1 MKESTC
7 PRLCGGTFFTLVLQ
21 GLKQRTKAREHYR
34 GERDGLSDPEVLVG
48 LIRVI
53 NPDYNA
59 PELKIIKSKTNEYK
73 SCSTSTGKYFPFG
86 NTAEMSE
93 FARRIQ
99 TNYSSALEAMTEFVC
114 KFLEIDTASRRDIRL
129 AAALIELVIDDD
141 SIEPDEEFFVIEDG
155 SKIKKATFSD
165 LNEVCLPA
173 LLLGIWHYAV
183 TKRKDNKVGK
193 QTYDNWCPPAGR
205 GPRAY
210 QGDIGKRV
218 LPNISKVSM
227 PTHNLHTEHTSRNSA
242 KVIQNI
248 SDESKKAFMAYIE
261 KATERYNVMRLIG
274 GKEVSLKD
282 FFVCNTI
289 GEKER
294 VFADK
299 KKIKCLYLD
308 NPRMNTI
315 RNMYLKQRGYDNK
328 RTLLIGSGG
337 CGKSL
342 MLQHLFLEAAEDYTT
357 TGILP
362 IFLELRYFTQETD
375 ILQFIVETV
384 SSKDESFTSEKA
396 EKALYEG
403 RCQLLM
409 DGFDEIDPS
418 DIDSFLK
425 KINSFLDR
433 YQNVQVI
440 ITSRENEY
448 LTGLNQFIRLYVWP
462 FDTEQSMQ
470 LIDRI
475 LTYQNQ
481 PDERDAIVDY
491 IGKGFLKKDGI
502 FASNPLLLTY
512 VSMLYPSYRRF
523 NENHQLFYK
532 LTYEALLSGH
542 DDNKKPYDRVFKS
555 VDDASQFSKVF
566 EQFCA
571 LSYQEGVL
579 EFDANTFEKYFNL
592 ITVHKEF
599 ENPHKMNIKNF
610 KHDVCSTACMMYEQE
625 YDVFYI
631 DPGFQEYLFSEY
643 YVKADISEMGQL
655 LNSLKNLPYKKLLK
669 LDALEMLYSQ
679 CDDKFKEYLLIPFLS
694 SVFTKKDTDAF
705 ERFLGQYFDEVYI
718 CVHDKKQEL
727 STSAIYD
734 AEKVIY
740 SDVENYPSSV
750 LMNFVL
756 KMVGEHIDYS
766 FAFHSSLVESIPE
779 NTEETGKLIGTIKE
793 IDRKKIIQ
801 IENKSSDLYEA
812 IRISHK
818 QGYDHS
824 WITDTDQNLI
834 CFGKTV
840 KADSYDLCES
850 PESFMEMTN
859 NIAEQSND
867 AYNVFLKIEKYYKQ
881 LKREQHRRRR

>member
-59 PELKIIKSKTNEYK
+59 PELNIIKSKTNEYK

-99 TNYSSALEAMTEFVC
+99 TNYSSALEAMTEFVYE
-114 KFLEIDTASRRDIRL
+114 FLEIDTASKRDMRL

-141 SIEPDEEFFVIEDG
+141 SIEPDEEFFVVEDG

-193 QTYDNWCPPAGR
+193 QTYDNWCPPAGG
-205 GPRAY
+205 GPRVY
-210 QGDIGKRV
+210 QGDIGERV
-218 LPNISKVSM
+218 RSNISRVFV
-227 PTHNLHTEHTSRNSA
+227 PTRNLHTGHASKNSE
-242 KVIQNI
+242 KTIQNTL
-248 SDESKKAFMAYIE
+248 DESKKTFTAYIE

-362 IFLELRYFTQETD
+362 IFLELRYFTQETEM
-375 ILQFIVETV
+375 LQFIVETV
-384 SSKDESFTSEKA
+384 SSKDESFTSEEA

-448 LTGLNQFIRLYVWP
+448 LTGLNQFVHLYVWP

-512 VSMLYPSYRRF
+512 VSMLYPNYRRF

-625 YDVFYI
+625 CDVFYI

-643 YVKADISEMGQL
+643 YVKADIPDMDQL

-679 CDDKFKEYLLIPFLS
+679 CEDKFKEYLLIPFLS

-718 CVHDKKQEL
+718 CVHDKKQEV

-734 AEKVIY
+734 VEKVIY

-766 FAFHSSLVESIPE
+766 FALHSSLVESIPE
-779 NTEETGKLIGTIKE
+779 NTEETGKLIATVKE
-793 IDRKKIIQ
+793 IERKKIIQ
-801 IENKSSDLYEA
+801 IENKASDLYEA

-840 KADSYDLCES
+840 KVDSYDLCES
-850 PESFMEMTN
+850 PESFME
-859 NIAEQSND
+859 IANDIARQSNNT
-867 AYNVFLKIEKYYKQ
+867 YNVFLNIENYYKQ

>member
-59 PELKIIKSKTNEYK
+59 PELNIIKSKTNEYK

-86 NTAEMSE
+86 NTAEMTE
-93 FARRIQ
+93 FAQRIQ
-99 TNYSSALEAMTEFVC
+99 TNYSSALEAMTEFVY
-114 KFLEIDTASRRDIRL
+114 KFLEIGTASRRDIRL

-141 SIEPDEEFFVIEDG
+141 SVEPDEEFFVFEDG

-193 QTYDNWCPPAGR
+193 QTYDNWCPPAGG
-205 GPRAY
+205 GPRTY
-210 QGDIGKRV
+210 QGDIGDRV
-218 LPNISKVSM
+218 LPNISRVSM
-227 PTHNLHTEHTSRNSA
+227 PTRNLHIEHTSKTSA

-248 SDESKKAFMAYIE
+248 PNESEKAFTDYIE

-289 GEKER
+289 GDKER
-294 VFADK
+294 VFVDK

-342 MLQHLFLEAAEDYTT
+342 MLQHLFLEAADDYTA

-362 IFLELRYFTQETD
+362 IFLELRYFTQKTE

-384 SSKDESFTSEKA
+384 SSKDESFTYEEA

-475 LTYQNQ
+475 LTYQKQ

-512 VSMLYPSYRRF
+512 VSMLYPNYRRF

-610 KHDVCSTACMMYEQE
+610 KHDACSTACMMYEQE

-643 YVKADISEMGQL
+643 YVKADISEMDQL
-655 LNSLKNLPYKKLLK
+655 LSSLKNLPYKKLLK

-679 CDDKFKEYLLIPFLS
+679 CEDKFKEYLLIPFLS

-718 CVHDKKQEL
+718 CVHDNKQEL
-727 STSAIYD
+727 STSDIYD

-766 FAFHSSLVESIPE
+766 FALHSSLVESIPE
-779 NTEETGKLIGTIKE
+779 NTEETGKLIATIKE

-834 CFGKTV
+834 CCGKTV
-840 KADSYDLCES
+840 KADSYDLCEF

-867 AYNVFLKIEKYYKQ
+867 TYNVFLKIEKYYKQ